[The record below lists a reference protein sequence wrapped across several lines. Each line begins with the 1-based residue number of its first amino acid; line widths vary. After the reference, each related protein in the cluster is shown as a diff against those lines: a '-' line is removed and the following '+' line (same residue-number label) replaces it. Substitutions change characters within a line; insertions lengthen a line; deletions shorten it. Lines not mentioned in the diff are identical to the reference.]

1 LCPFIEGSKV
11 SFDAYEFLQGLFGLE
26 VRANLP
32 PEWVEDYEERA
43 GILEFDGRLRRDQA
57 EAEARQEIRKRI
69 KNFEEIE
76 TSHLKSTG
84 DGI

>member
-1 LCPFIEGSKV
+1 M

-26 VRANLP
+26 AHAGLP
-32 PEWVEDYEERA
+32 PEWVEEYEERA
-43 GILEFDGRLRRDQA
+43 GILVFDGGLRRDHA
-57 EAEARQEIRKRI
+57 ETEARQEIRKRI
-69 KNFEEIE
+69 KDLEEIG

>member
-11 SFDAYEFLQGLFGLE
+11 SFDAYEFLHRLFGLD
-26 VRANLP
+26 VHADLSS
-32 PEWVEDYEERA
+32 EWVEEYEERA

-57 EAEARQEIRKRI
+57 EAEANQEIRKRI
-69 KNFEEIE
+69 KNLEEIE
-76 TSHLKSTG
+76 TLHLKSTG